1 MECALPAYQAYI
13 TWFDNYF
20 SRTMQN
26 KQRINKSALSKALST
41 KTEKPFNSNQAGL
54 SDKQASTED
63 MQEELIQSR
72 IELRQLKNLLLDSE
86 RKFQCIAEQISKHS
100 TVTDTTHQFLQSIY
114 DQING
119 TIGTASCIPHPEP

>member
-54 SDKQASTED
+54 SDKLASTED
-63 MQEELIQSR
+63 MQECR
-72 IELRQLKNLLLDSE
+72 RKFDFRTFRQL
-86 RKFQCIAEQISKHS
+86 
-100 TVTDTTHQFLQSIY
+100 TTSSL
-114 DQING
+114 
-119 TIGTASCIPHPEP
+119 T